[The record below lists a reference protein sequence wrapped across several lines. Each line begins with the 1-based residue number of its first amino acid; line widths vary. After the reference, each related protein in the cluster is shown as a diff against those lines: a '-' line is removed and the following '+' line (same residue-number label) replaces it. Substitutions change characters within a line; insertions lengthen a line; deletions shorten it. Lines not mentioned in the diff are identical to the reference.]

1 MRKSREKKNFRLRNT
16 LFFTIIVEK
25 DLLSKKALSEK
36 LVFYYFDYIE
46 AFFKNQ

>member
-1 MRKSREKKNFRLRNT
+1 MECPSEDVCREVV
-16 LFFTIIVEK
+16 IVEK